1 MKHSLV
7 LMFLFLAHGALAQT
21 PVPVPASVPSPSL
34 SLAPTANDQ
43 ARFLAGLSQEGSP
56 LAGLARRTDFNSH
69 AKDLD
74 ATWADAEERQ
84 LGPIRQWAPLGLP
97 EAVSDTAPLLYVFSG
112 PDFLHAHTFFPN
124 ASTYV
129 LAAVE
134 PVGLPPD
141 VTKLSEGELGSSL
154 RNLRN
159 TLNASLSFSFFITAD
174 MKKDLQATKLTGTL
188 PVLYVFLARCGCYIQ
203 KVENIWLDAEG
214 KVVTDKQTKTA
225 GARIT
230 FLGTKGRVQTLYY
243 FSTNIASWAL
253 KQDPSFLRFCDGL
266 GTMNGFTKSASYL
279 MHLSE
284 FHTIRDYLLHHC
296 HTMTQDDSGIMW
308 KDFPRDFWDV
318 KAYGWYPGPIPLFK
332 QHYQADLAEY
342 YRTNDVAPIPFGIG
356 YQWRPKQSTL
366 IYGVAK
372 SMVRKAI
379 PVVEEKPVA
388 TPGAAVVPAAP
399 TAPVLQPAVP
409 PKALPVPP

>member
-1 MKHSLV
+1 MKKTIALMLALV
-7 LMFLFLAHGALAQT
+7 QT
-21 PVPVPASVPSPSL
+21 AFAEP
-34 SLAPTANDQ
+34 PTPNEQ
-43 ARFLAGLSQEGSP
+43 ARFLAGLPQEGSS
-56 LAGLARRTDFNSH
+56 LAGLAQRGEFNSH
-69 AKDLD
+69 AKELD
-74 ATWADAEERQ
+74 AAWADAEERQ
-84 LGPIRQWAPLGLP
+84 LGPIRAWAPLGLP
-97 EAVSDTAPLLYVFSG
+97 EAVSDTSPLLYVFSG

-124 ASTYV
+124 ASAYV

-188 PVLYVFLARCGCYIQ
+188 PVLYVFLARCGCHIQ
-203 KVENIWLDAEG
+203 KVENIWLDAKG
-214 KVVTDKQTKTA
+214 KIVTDKPTKTA

-230 FLGTKGRVQTLYY
+230 FLGAHGKHQTLYY

-253 KQDPSFLRFCDGL
+253 KQDASFLRFCDGL
-266 GTMNGFTKSASYL
+266 GAMNGFTKSASYL
-279 MHLSE
+279 MHMDE
-284 FHTIRDYLLHHC
+284 FHTIRDYLLTHC

-308 KDFPRDFWDV
+308 RDFPRDSWDV
-318 KAYGWYPGPIPLFK
+318 RAYGWYPGPIALFK

-342 YRTNDVAPIPFGIG
+342 YRTTEVPAIPFGIG

-366 IYGVAK
+366 IYGVSK
-372 SMVRKAI
+372 MMVRKAI
-379 PVVEEKPVA
+379 PVVEEKPATVQPRPAA
-388 TPGAAVVPAAP
+388 TPVP
-399 TAPVLQPAVP
+399 L
-409 PKALPVPP
+409 KALPVTDTPVR

>member
-1 MKHSLV
+1 MKTTLV
-7 LMFLFLAHGALAQT
+7 LLLVLAQT
-21 PVPVPASVPSPSL
+21 AIAEP
-34 SLAPTANDQ
+34 PTPNEQ
-43 ARFLAGLSQEGSP
+43 ARFLAGLPQEGSS
-56 LAGLARRTDFNSH
+56 LVELARRGEFNAH

-74 ATWADAEERQ
+74 ATWDDAEQRQ
-84 LGPIRQWAPLGLP
+84 FGPIRAWAPIGLP
-97 EAVSDTAPLLYVFSG
+97 EAVSDTSPLLYVFSG
-112 PDFLHAHTFFPN
+112 PDFLHAYTFFPN

-159 TLNASLSFSFFITAD
+159 TLNASLSYSFFITAD

-188 PVLYVFLARCGCYIQ
+188 PVLYVFLARCGCHLQ

-214 KVVTDKQTKTA
+214 KILTDKETKTP
-225 GARIT
+225 GVRIS
-230 FLGTKGRVQTLYY
+230 FLGAQGKPQTLYY

-253 KQDPSFLRFCDGL
+253 KQDASFLRFCDGL
-266 GTMNGFTKSASYL
+266 GAMNGFTKSASYL

-284 FHTIRDYLLHHC
+284 FHSIRDYLLTHC

-308 KDFPRDFWDV
+308 KDFPRETWDV

-342 YRTNDVAPIPFGIG
+342 YRTTEVPGLPFGIG
-356 YQWRPKQSTL
+356 YQWRPKHSTL
-366 IYGVAK
+366 IYGVSK
-372 SMVRKAI
+372 MMIRKAI
-379 PVVEEKPVA
+379 PVVEEKPDVAPAA
-388 TPGAAVVPAAP
+388 TPPA
-399 TAPVLQPAVP
+399 PA
-409 PKALPVPP
+409 PKALPVAQ

>member
-1 MKHSLV
+1 MKNILILLLV
-7 LMFLFLAHGALAQT
+7 LAQT
-21 PVPVPASVPSPSL
+21 AIAEP
-34 SLAPTANDQ
+34 PTPNEQ
-43 ARFLAGLSQEGSP
+43 ARFLAGMPQEGSS
-56 LAGLARRTDFNSH
+56 LAGLAQRGEFNSH

-84 LGPIRQWAPLGLP
+84 LGPIRAWAPLGLP
-97 EAVSDTAPLLYVFSG
+97 EAVGDTSPLLYVFSG
-112 PDFLHAHTFFPN
+112 PDFLHAYTFFPN
-124 ASTYV
+124 ASAYV

-188 PVLYVFLARCGCYIQ
+188 PVLYVFLARCGCHIQ

-214 KVVTDKQTKTA
+214 KILTNKQSKTS

-230 FLGTKGRVQTLYY
+230 FLGAQGKQQTLYY

-253 KQDPSFLRFCDGL
+253 KQDASFLRFCDGL

-279 MHLSE
+279 MHLNE
-284 FHTIRDYLLHHC
+284 FHTIRDYLLTHC

-308 KDFPRDFWDV
+308 KDFPRESWDV

-332 QHYQADLAEY
+332 QHYQPDLAEY
-342 YRTNDVAPIPFGIG
+342 YRTTEVPAIPFGIG

-366 IYGVAK
+366 IYGVSK
-372 SMVRKAI
+372 MMVRKAI
-379 PVVEEKPVA
+379 PVVEEKPA
-388 TPGAAVVPAAP
+388 AAPGAL
-399 TAPVLQPAVP
+399 TAPPPAP
-409 PKALPVPP
+409 APKALPVAQ

>member
-1 MKHSLV
+1 MKKTIVLLLV
-7 LMFLFLAHGALAQT
+7 LAQT
-21 PVPVPASVPSPSL
+21 AIAEP
-34 SLAPTANDQ
+34 PTPNEQ
-43 ARFLAGLSQEGSP
+43 ARFLAGMPQEGSS
-56 LAGLARRTDFNSH
+56 LAGLAQRGEFNSH
-69 AKDLD
+69 AKELD

-84 LGPIRQWAPLGLP
+84 LGPIRAWAPLGLP
-97 EAVSDTAPLLYVFSG
+97 EAVGDTSPLLYVFSG
-112 PDFLHAHTFFPN
+112 PDFLHAYTFFPN

-188 PVLYVFLARCGCYIQ
+188 PVLYVFLARCGCHIQ

-214 KVVTDKQTKTA
+214 KILTDKETKTP

-230 FLGTKGRVQTLYY
+230 FLGAQGKQQTLYY

-253 KQDPSFLRFCDGL
+253 KQDASFLRFCDGL

-279 MHLSE
+279 MYMSE
-284 FHTIRDYLLHHC
+284 FHTIRDYLLTHC

-308 KDFPRDFWDV
+308 KDFPRESWDV

-332 QHYQADLAEY
+332 QHYQPDLAEY
-342 YRTNDVAPIPFGIG
+342 YRTTEVPAIPFGIG

-366 IYGVAK
+366 IYGVSK
-372 SMVRKAI
+372 MMVRKAI
-379 PVVEEKPVA
+379 PVVEEKPAAV
-388 TPGAAVVPAAP
+388 PGAVSAPPPA
-399 TAPVLQPAVP
+399 PA
-409 PKALPVPP
+409 PKALPVAQ